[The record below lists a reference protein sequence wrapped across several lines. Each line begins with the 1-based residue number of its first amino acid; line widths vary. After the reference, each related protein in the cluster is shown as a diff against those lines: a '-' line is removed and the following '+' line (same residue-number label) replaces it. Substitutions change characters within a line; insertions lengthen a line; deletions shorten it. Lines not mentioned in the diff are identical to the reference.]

1 MSLQVRFPYPTNWGK
16 GCWEWNPGLLIEKA
30 RFSARSQ
37 TLFQE
42 ALEEAVDSPGIDSID
57 YGPQSLNRPAREPGK
72 KPSTVNA
79 AQLAPFGTIS
89 FRGSHEN
96 EHLKSRVKHRRCGRI
111 TQFFSESLQSP
122 IFHSTRLWYRLWNN
136 LTPISPSPR
145 SWCFAPADRGA
156 GGRGR

>member
-96 EHLKSRVKHRRCGRI
+96 EHLKSRIKHRRCGRI
-111 TQFFSESLQSP
+111 TQFFSESLQSDLP
-122 IFHSTRLWYRLWNN
+122 LHASLVPFVEQPHPNQPESAVLVL
-136 LTPISPSPR
+136 
-145 SWCFAPADRGA
+145 CA
-156 GGRGR
+156 GR